1 MMPVRHVD
9 NNSDVYRIGIIGVW
23 RLESMRTNVDL
34 DDALVQKA
42 MELTKITTKKALINK
57 ALEELIK
64 SNTRKGMLRYIDSGA
79 WEGNLKE
86 MRTTR

>member
-1 MMPVRHVD
+1 
-9 NNSDVYRIGIIGVW
+9 
-23 RLESMRTNVDL
+23 MRTNIDL
-34 DDALVQKA
+34 DDVLVKKA
-42 MELTKITTKKALINK
+42 MNITRITTKKALINK

-64 SNTRKGMLRYIDSGA
+64 SNARKEMLKYIDSGV